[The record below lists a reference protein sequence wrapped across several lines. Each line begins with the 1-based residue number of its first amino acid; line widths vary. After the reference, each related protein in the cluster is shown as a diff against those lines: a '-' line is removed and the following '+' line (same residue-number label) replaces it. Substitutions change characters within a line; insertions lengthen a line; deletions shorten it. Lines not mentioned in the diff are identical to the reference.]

1 MTCTG
6 AAGVAGGVAWFLHD
20 QWVANLGY
28 ETVWLKIGEVF
39 VPAIVAA
46 LFYCGIT
53 TAIGLREARD
63 LFALIQKNQVED

>member
-1 MTCTG
+1 
-6 AAGVAGGVAWFLHD
+6 LHD